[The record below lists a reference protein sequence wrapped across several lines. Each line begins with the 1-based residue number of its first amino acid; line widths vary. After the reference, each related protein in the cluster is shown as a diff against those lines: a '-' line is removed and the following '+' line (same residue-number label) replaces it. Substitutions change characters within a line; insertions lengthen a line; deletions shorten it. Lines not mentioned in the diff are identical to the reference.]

1 MHVFLAAV
9 VSLTRNPLL
18 MKENPRTHSP
28 TEYLLEMLPA
38 GDALCLLVT
47 WA

>member
-1 MHVFLAAV
+1 
-9 VSLTRNPLL
+9 
-18 MKENPRTHSP
+18 MKENPRMYFP

-38 GDALCLLVT
+38 GGALCLLVT